1 MKNIFILFFSLSFF
15 FSSFAVK
22 ADTSWKEIRT
32 VVFTPEKD
40 RKRICFNRI
49 RELHKPYRSDKVRFQ
64 PGSFC
69 VL

>member
-1 MKNIFILFFSLSFF
+1 MKNIFILFFSLSF

-32 VVFTPEKD
+32 VVFTPEKGQEAYLLQPD
-40 RKRICFNRI
+40 QG
-49 RELHKPYRSDKVRFQ
+49 YRSDKVRFQ